1 MLLASRTAER
11 CSIAAREASVYASE
25 NSGRFRCDYMLQ
37 ATLMQAS
44 CTVHDQL
51 RNSGVVLI

>member
-1 MLLASRTAER
+1 MLLASRTAGR

-37 ATLMQAS
+37 ATLMQAD

-51 RNSGVVLI
+51 RNSRLC